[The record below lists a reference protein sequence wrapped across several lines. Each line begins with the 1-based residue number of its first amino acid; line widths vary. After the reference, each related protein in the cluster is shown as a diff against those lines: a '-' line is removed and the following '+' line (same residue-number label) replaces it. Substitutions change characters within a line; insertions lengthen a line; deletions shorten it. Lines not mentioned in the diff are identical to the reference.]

1 MFDYGEE
8 MMWKLHQIYLKQRPR
23 WRRRGRRTWR
33 LGCFEI
39 RYSHHLCR
47 CRRRCCTLPRR
58 SCSSPSH
65 YLDCPCI
72 LRGLLPFGIFVEERI
87 TTLGVIIGGT
97 LMALQAITCGNQSCQ
112 GDKYCQSQ
120 RRFEIHNFWGK
131 FHDSVMA
138 PAASRRA
145 QERSP
150 M

>member
-8 MMWKLHQIYLKQRPR
+8 MMWRLHQIYLKQRPR

-65 YLDCPCI
+65 VIRFSIIGAILEEFGT
-72 LRGLLPFGIFVEERI
+72 LRGLLPCGIFVEERI

-97 LMALQAITCGNQSCQ
+97 LMVLQAITCGDQSCQ
-112 GDKYCQSQ
+112 GD
-120 RRFEIHNFWGK
+120 
-131 FHDSVMA
+131 
-138 PAASRRA
+138 
-145 QERSP
+145 
-150 M
+150 